1 LTGIFGC
8 KTAPTASSSLED
20 TSKPSATNADIFTC
34 YNIMKVETQ
43 SQVAVA
49 TKIKE
54 NAKKVCITNKP
65 TTISIAGDSG
75 NELIKWNFTGTE
87 PLRCPNYFQFTG
99 GREYFGTISA
109 TAAPCTISFSLN
121 FH

>member
-1 LTGIFGC
+1 
-8 KTAPTASSSLED
+8 
-20 TSKPSATNADIFTC
+20 
-34 YNIMKVETQ
+34 MKVETQ

-87 PLRCPNYFQFTG
+87 PLR
-99 GREYFGTISA
+99 
-109 TAAPCTISFSLN
+109 
-121 FH
+121 